1 MLMLGV
7 KGASEN
13 DFNKQSTTLNIKHL
27 YSLHKHRKHFKTL
40 CIIRTDTDIDELSSI
55 SKAKPAKNSTELL
68 SI

>member
-27 YSLHKHRKHFKTL
+27 YSYKL
-40 CIIRTDTDIDELSSI
+40 DI
-55 SKAKPAKNSTELL
+55 A
-68 SI
+68 